1 MGVIL
6 TRAPLRVSFGGGG
19 TDLPSYYRR
28 HGGFVVSGAIDRY
41 VHMLT
46 ATTFQDRYRLK
57 HLEWEEVDDP
67 AEIRHPILREVLT
80 SYWNGRPLEIASVA
94 DVPAGTGLGSSG
106 AYTVCVLKA
115 LALARGE
122 ELDPGALAE
131 RACEVEID
139 RLARTVG
146 KQDQYVSAYGGA
158 HAYTFNPDDSVDVRA
173 LELGEETRAAL
184 RRDFLLFY
192 AGGTRSASD
201 ILADQVNRTAAGD
214 AEIERT
220 LGRAREVAE
229 EMCSALEAGELAR
242 CGELMNEQWEI
253 KRARSGGSFT
263 ERIEELRS
271 VALESGARGAILM
284 GAGGGGFL
292 LVQAVDA
299 ERTRHALAEASAP
312 ELPFD
317 LDEQGCMAVA

>member
-67 AEIRHPILREVLT
+67 GEIRHPILREVLT

-131 RACEVEID
+131 RACDVEID

-146 KQDQYVSAYGGA
+146 KQDQYVSAYGGM

-229 EMCSALEAGELAR
+229 EMCSALEAGKLAR

-299 ERTRHALAEASAP
+299 ERTRHALAEAGAP

>member
-19 TDLPSYYRR
+19 TDLPSYYGRR
-28 HGGFVVSGAIDRY
+28 GGFVVSAAIDKY

-80 SYWNGRPLEIASVA
+80 RHWNGRPLEIASVA

-115 LALARGE
+115 VTLARGRDVAAGE
-122 ELDPGALAE
+122 LAE
-131 RACEVEID
+131 QACAIEID
-139 RLARTVG
+139 HVGRAVG
-146 KQDQYVSAYGGA
+146 KQDQYVAAHGGA
-158 HAYTFNPDDSVDVRA
+158 HAYTFDPDGSVEVRP
-173 LELGEETRAAL
+173 LRLSGETRAAL
-184 RRDFLLFY
+184 RDEFLLFY

-201 ILADQVNRTAAGD
+201 ILAEQVNRTAAGD
-214 AEIERT
+214 EEIDRV
-220 LGRAREVAE
+220 LDRARAVAE
-229 EMCSALEAGELAR
+229 EMCAVLEAGDLDR
-242 CGELMNEQWEI
+242 CGELMEEQWEI
-253 KRARSGGSFT
+253 KRARAAGALT
-263 ERIEELRS
+263 PQIDELRD
-271 VALESGARGAILM
+271 VALRARARGVSLM

-292 LVQAVDA
+292 LVHTREPQ
-299 ERTRHALAEASAP
+299 RTRRALAGAGAP

-317 LDEQGCMAVA
+317 LDDHGCVAVA